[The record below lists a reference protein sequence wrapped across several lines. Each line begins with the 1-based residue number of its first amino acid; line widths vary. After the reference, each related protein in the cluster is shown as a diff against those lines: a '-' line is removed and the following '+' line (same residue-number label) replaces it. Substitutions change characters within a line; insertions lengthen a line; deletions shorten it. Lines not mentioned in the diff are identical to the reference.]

1 MFWKG
6 RMNRFR
12 HCGMFFWAAV
22 VAAVLSQGC
31 AGTKLAETW
40 TDEGFGTKP
49 FKRVLVL
56 GGFSEEAHRRTWEK
70 GLVSALS
77 DAGTRA
83 TAGFELMPGSGDY
96 DEVEEIRAAVNRSG
110 ADAVMIARLK
120 GVEKNEKFMPPR
132 VEYVPSMG
140 DRYGLYEFYGADVEP
155 VVRPG
160 YTITDTIV
168 SLEAVLFDATSQQMV
183 WRGITRTLNPE
194 SGEAVTRDAAG
205 VIIRELKKAGLL

>member
-6 RMNRFR
+6 RRNRFR
-12 HCGMFFWAAV
+12 HFGLLFWAAV
-22 VAAVLSQGC
+22 ASAILFQGC
-31 AGTKLAETW
+31 AATQLASSW
-40 TDEGFGTKP
+40 TDPDLEP
-49 FKRVLVL
+49 RAFKRVLVL
-56 GGFSEEAHRRTWEK
+56 GGFSEEAHRRIWEK
-70 GLVSALS
+70 GLVSALA
-77 DAGTRA
+77 DGGTRA
-83 TAGFELMPGSGDY
+83 TAGFELMPGAGDY
-96 DEVEEIRAAVNRSG
+96 DGVDEVRAAVNRSG

-155 VVRPG
+155 VVRSG

-168 SLEAVLFDATSQQMV
+168 SLEVILFDAASQQMV
-183 WRGITRTLNPE
+183 WQGITRTLNPE